1 MARGKNKQPKEPS
14 LRDKIKAHRRTLHG
28 DVAVAFDKAFFDV
41 TGEKDLKKALTNG
54 KNLQAAFVAAK
65 AAAEDERKKH
75 PLVEVPDLPEED
87 EDE

>member
-1 MARGKNKQPKEPS
+1 MAKKHNKQPKEPS

-28 DVAVAFDKAFFDV
+28 EVAVAFDKKFFEV

-54 KNLQAAFVAAK
+54 KNLQAAFVAAR
-65 AAAEDERKKH
+65 AAAEAEKKLH
-75 PLVEVPDLPEED
+75 PMVEVPELPED